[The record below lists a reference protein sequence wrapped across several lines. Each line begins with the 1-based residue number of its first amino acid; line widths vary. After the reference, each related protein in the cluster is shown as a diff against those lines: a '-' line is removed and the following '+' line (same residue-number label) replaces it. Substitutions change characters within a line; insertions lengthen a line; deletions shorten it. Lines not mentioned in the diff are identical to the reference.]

1 MRYES
6 KFERKKAS
14 NINNKNKKKRKNSLN
29 LPFCFHRSHHHQ
41 DDGNL
46 FFREEKNSM
55 IIIDDKKAVVTI
67 TNTEHG
73 SMFLLLLWLLVLDW
87 MLMTQLLLIMSKI
100 EKVYEWNDNHDDD
113 KQRENRVW
121 NKPKKKKWRHYQY
134 KNTFFLPLGSKI
146 VIFDDW
152 LSWLIF
158 SG

>member
-55 IIIDDKKAVVTI
+55 IIIDDKKSGCYHYKHRTWFNVFVVVMVVSVGL
-67 TNTEHG
+67 N
-73 SMFLLLLWLLVLDW
+73 V
-87 MLMTQLLLIMSKI
+87 
-100 EKVYEWNDNHDDD
+100 NDPIIIDY
-113 KQRENRVW
+113 V
-121 NKPKKKKWRHYQY
+121 
-134 KNTFFLPLGSKI
+134 KN
-146 VIFDDW
+146 
-152 LSWLIF
+152 
-158 SG
+158 